1 MANTCKSLSLLDRF
15 RGCMVGA
22 VVGDCLGSPVECQ
35 FWDGIPIAQVKKL
48 FKDYQGS
55 NHEQL
60 QYTDD
65 TAMARQVADSIIAM
79 RSVDPQNL
87 AQRFVNEYFKEPK
100 RGYGASVTE
109 VFKKLKHTQCQDP
122 FKPASEQFNGSG
134 SYGNGAAMRVH
145 AVGIYCYEKSDESIT
160 EEVSKSAKVTHTHPE
175 AINGAV
181 IQAACVS
188 WALQG
193 LKGSEIRKRAFDLC
207 SKFDKPDMDD
217 KDTYVKKVKK
227 MDAFFEH
234 REDDIKQMI
243 EVLGNDVAALGS
255 VPTAVFAFLAGIQNQ
270 SLPADLETSENP
282 FERTLQFAMCFGGDA
297 DTIMSMAGALAGAY
311 YGESGIPDYMKLIS
325 EGVDNAM
332 RQADQLHKLVAQ

>member
-1 MANTCKSLSLLDRF
+1 
-15 RGCMVGA
+15 MVGA
-22 VVGDCLGSPVECQ
+22 VIGDCLGSPVECQ
-35 FWDGIPIAQVKKL
+35 FWEGIPISQVKKI
-48 FKDYQGS
+48 FKDYQEHNG
-55 NHEQL
+55 EEL

-65 TAMARQVADSIIAM
+65 TAMARQVADSILAM

-87 AQRFVNEYFKEPK
+87 AQRFVTEYFKEPK

-109 VFKKLKHTQCQDP
+109 VFKKLQHSQCQNP

-145 AVGIYCYEKSDESIT
+145 PVGMYCYERSDEKIA
-160 EEVSKSAKVTHTHPE
+160 EEATKSAKVTHTHPE

-181 IQAACVS
+181 LQAACVS

-193 LKGSEIRKRAFDLC
+193 LKGSEIRKKAFELC
-207 SKFDKPDMDD
+207 SKFDKPVSDIDN
-217 KDTYVKKVKK
+217 DTYVKKVKK
-227 MDAFFEH
+227 MEAFFEH
-234 REDDIKQMI
+234 KEDDLKQMI

-255 VPTAVFAFLAGIQNQ
+255 VPTAMFAFLAGIQNQ
-270 SLPADLETSENP
+270 SLPAGLETSGNP

-297 DTIMSMAGALAGAY
+297 DTIMSMAGAVAGAY

-332 RQADQLHKLVAQ
+332 RQADAMHKLVTQ